1 MIAMASEETD
11 MIEQMVEEI
20 TNILNIQIFRTEQAA
35 EKEELCIDGT
45 KIILQYEDNTTKTL
59 EFGDMNWVVKGG
71 AKGASSFFNAI
82 ALFGR
87 RDLLSLTEPGG
98 VVR

>member
-11 MIEQMVEEI
+11 MIERMVEEI

-71 AKGASSFFNAI
+71 GAEGSEL
-82 ALFGR
+82 LFQCN
-87 RDLLSLTEPGG
+87 SA
-98 VVR
+98 V

>member
-1 MIAMASEETD
+1 
-11 MIEQMVEEI
+11 MIEQTVEEI
-20 TNILNIQIFRTEQAA
+20 TNILNVQILLTEQAT

-45 KIILQYEDNTTKTL
+45 NIILQYEDNTTKTL
-59 EFGDMNWVVKGG
+59 EFGDTNWIVKG
-71 AKGASSFFNAI
+71 GASSFFNAI